1 MPEQAAASAGRTFAF
16 GPFRLLPARLLL
28 LEGDRPVRL
37 GSRALEILATLVE
50 RAGDLVTKDELTARV
65 WSGIH
70 VEEGNLRVHVAAV
83 RRALGDGQAGSCYL
97 ANVPGRGYRFVAP
110 VVLTEGPTGGASRPA
125 TVERAHN
132 LPAPLTRM
140 VGRSEIVQRLVAQ
153 LPQRRLITIIGPGGI
168 GKTTVALAVA
178 ERLIAAYD
186 HGVRLV
192 DLAPLGNPELVPSAL
207 AAVLGLEVR
216 SGNPMPGV
224 IAFLED
230 KQMLH
235 PWRSPPDH
243 FGRHADHQVS
253 T

>member
-1 MPEQAAASAGRTFAF
+1 M
-16 GPFRLLPARLLL
+16 
-28 LEGDRPVRL
+28 
-37 GSRALEILATLVE
+37 
-50 RAGDLVTKDELTARV
+50 
-65 WSGIH
+65 
-70 VEEGNLRVHVAAV
+70 

-132 LPAPLTRM
+132 LPAPLTQM

-168 GKTTVALAVA
+168 DKTTVALAVA

-216 SGNPMPGV
+216 SGNPMPGA